1 MNINSIAKEI
11 NMKLVTPTLGEL
23 GTREVSGGYVSDM
36 LSDVLANAPTEGL
49 WVTTQVHLN
58 VVAVAMHA
66 NVAGVIFASGR
77 EPSEAVIARA
87 VQEEIP
93 LFVSN
98 ETAFDIVGRLYHL
111 GLRGRSA

>member
-1 MNINSIAKEI
+1 MNLNSIAKEL
-11 NMKLVTPTLGEL
+11 NLKLVTPNLDEL
-23 GTREVSGGYVSDM
+23 GSRDVRGGYVSDM

-77 EPSEAVIARA
+77 EPNEAVIARA

-93 LFVSN
+93 LFVSP
-98 ETAFDIVGRLYHL
+98 ETAFDIVGRLYQL